1 MKLQRERGEW
11 KGSWGG
17 GEKGGMRRREGKGG
31 REEITEKGDREQKK
45 AERKKGGGGGRG
57 KEGGWRERDRTEM
70 DKDPSPLKPELSWA
84 CLQPSV

>member
-1 MKLQRERGEW
+1 
-11 KGSWGG
+11 
-17 GEKGGMRRREGKGG
+17 MRRREGKGG